1 MESRSLERGAAWK
14 EAGDEDPA
22 ETTTTTDGEAVSSR
36 RSEERRRG
44 REARPREGLR
54 ERTSETESGGVASGR
69 GRPGLCPA
77 PCYRAGPCLP
87 FSGGPGRAARRA
99 QPAAEA
105 RPG

>member
-1 MESRSLERGAAWK
+1 MESRSLERGAARK
-14 EAGDEDPA
+14 GASDEDPV
-22 ETTTTTDGEAVSSR
+22 ETTATADGEAVSSR

-54 ERTSETESGGVASGR
+54 ERTAETESGRVANGR

-77 PCYRAGPCLP
+77 PRYRAGPCLP

-99 QPAAEA
+99 QPAAQA